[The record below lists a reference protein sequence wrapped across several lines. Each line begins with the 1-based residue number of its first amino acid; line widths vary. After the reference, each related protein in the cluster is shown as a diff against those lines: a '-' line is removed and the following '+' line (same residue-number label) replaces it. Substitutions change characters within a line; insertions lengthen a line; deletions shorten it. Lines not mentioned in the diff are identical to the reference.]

1 MARPTDS
8 YAFFDERA
16 AQLSN
21 TARVDDNGIF
31 FLNPNDDNGEYKGIS
46 LNDLA
51 LFTNYHQTK
60 MVKKYKKLFNY
71 YRGQHSKIINQQSKK
86 DFKPDNKIVANLP
99 KQLVKSFVGYFAGVT
114 PKVAITANSDQ
125 DEEDAEIQNA
135 DNILKKFNRD
145 NNFSHFFTQEAKY
158 VDIFGRALA
167 IVYQDEAGD
176 TRVSAMDPRD
186 GFVIYADNVAEEP
199 IFAVRYCA
207 NFDNTKTIVDV
218 YEFAKS
224 YERDNNGVV
233 TNVNTENKFAGRVE
247 LSQAVTLDQ
256 YLETETIGLQY
267 GALPIIEFMADDE
280 RMGLYEDLI
289 SIIDAIDSA
298 ISEKKNDV
306 DYFGDAIL
314 AIINMHMKR
323 GNDSDL
329 RDKRIFEGN
338 ATGDNAASAKIEY
351 LEKPTADDTQEHLIT
366 RLIQMVYDVSGIV
379 NLNDKDFT
387 NAASGK
393 ALKQRLQVMRQLAN
407 TKASFFDNS
416 LRKIYSC
423 LFNGFDLDKMTDN
436 LSIKFKLNEPLD
448 LLDES
453 AALVNLSNVIASGV
467 LSLPTALDN
476 VTFVEDV
483 QAEILQIKKEQEERQ
498 GNLEDFQME
507 QQQQQQDMKMTMM
520 AKKIGDSE

>member
-8 YAFFDERA
+8 YAFFNERA
-16 AQLSN
+16 SQLSD

-31 FLNPNDDNGEYKGIS
+31 FLNPNNSSGEYQGIS

-51 LFTNYHQTK
+51 LFTYYHRSY
-60 MVKKYKKLFNY
+60 MIKKYNKLFNY
-71 YRGQHSKIINQQSKK
+71 YRGQHSKIINQPKKK
-86 DFKPDNKIVANLP
+86 DFKPDNKIVVNLP
-99 KQLVKSFVGYFAGVT
+99 KQLVKSFVGYFAGIT
-114 PKVAITANSDQ
+114 PKVAITPNSDQ
-125 DEEDAEIQNA
+125 NENNTEIKSA
-135 DNILKKFNRD
+135 DDILKKFNRN

-207 NFDNTKTIVDV
+207 NFDNAKTVVDV

-224 YERDNNGVV
+224 YERDTNGVV
-233 TNVNTENKFAGRVE
+233 TKVITQNKFASHVE
-247 LSQAVTLDQ
+247 LSQAVTVNQ
-256 YLETETIGLQY
+256 YLQTEPSPMSY
-267 GALPIIEFMADDE
+267 GNLPIIEFMSDDE

-314 AIINMHMKR
+314 AIINMRMK
-323 GNDSDL
+323 GKDDSDL
-329 RDKRIFEGN
+329 RDKRIFEGT
-338 ATGDNAASAKIEY
+338 ATGDNAAAAKIEY
-351 LEKPTADDTQEHLIT
+351 LSKPTADETQENLIT

-423 LFNGFDLDKMTDN
+423 LFTGFQKSEMADN
-436 LSIKFKLNEPLD
+436 VSIKFKLNEPLD

-453 AALVNLSNVIASGV
+453 AALVNLANVISSGV

-476 VTFVEDV
+476 ITFVEDV
-483 QAEILQIKKEQEERQ
+483 QAEITQIKKEQEERQ
-498 GNLEDFQME
+498 GNLEDVQV
-507 QQQQQQDMKMTMM
+507 QDNSSVLSD
-520 AKKIGDSE
+520 KKANDNE